1 MARSRYNCD
10 LEQLE
15 TGSRIGILVTSDN
28 CLHFFLN
35 GVDQGPACTGLPNC
49 KFLGYNKKLY
59 WR

>member
-49 KFLGYNKKLY
+49 KF
-59 WR
+59 